1 MWFFGCVSSREN
13 LQDFQVLAL
22 SSFAYDLSTLSAHV
36 AHLKLWKINT
46 HISIP
51 QPTTDRN

>member
-1 MWFFGCVSSREN
+1 MWFLGCVSSREN

-36 AHLKLWKINT
+36 AHPKLWKINT